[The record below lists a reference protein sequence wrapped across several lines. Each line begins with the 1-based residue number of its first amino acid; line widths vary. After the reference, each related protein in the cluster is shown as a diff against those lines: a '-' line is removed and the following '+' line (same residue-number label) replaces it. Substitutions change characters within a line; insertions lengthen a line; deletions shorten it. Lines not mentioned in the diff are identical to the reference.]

1 MTGGVSPKTYIAVWL
16 ALVASAVIET
26 WFVMAGIPVNTLAFV
41 MSVAVFQAALIALFF
56 QHLREESGAVKG
68 MSLGG
73 LALVVVLIVAAV
85 TSVISCTPYFPQ

>member
-1 MTGGVSPKTYIAVWL
+1 MAGETSLKMYIGAWL
-16 ALVASAVIET
+16 VLVATAVIEV

-41 MSVAVFQAALIALFF
+41 MSVAIFQAALIALFY
-56 QHLREESGAVKG
+56 QHLREENYAIKS
-68 MSLGG
+68 MSIGG